1 MHERMKRLGRRLAV
15 AGFMVS
21 GAYYGLFGGI
31 YNVLDI
37 RAMQTDRAA
46 LVDRVDSLVSLTDS
60 LVHRGDSLVA
70 NPEAIERVAREEFGF
85 VRDGE
90 ILIRFVPRSE
100 AVTAGVDD

>member
-1 MHERMKRLGRRLAV
+1 MHERMKRLGRYLAITGLV
-15 AGFMVS
+15 VS
-21 GAYYGLFGGI
+21 GAYYGLFGGV

-37 RAMQTDRAA
+37 HAMQTDRSA

-70 NPEAIERVAREEFGF
+70 DPEAIERVAREEFGF

-90 ILIRFVPRSE
+90 LLIRFVPRSE
-100 AVTAGVDD
+100 IAAAGVDD